1 MGTEVVK
8 LDPAS
13 ADAAQSIN
21 RYDKYKEDKLSSTF
35 KLKKPTPYVAA
46 YSLLVAA
53 YSFLV
58 AAYSL
63 LVAAYSL
70 LLQNTENSSS
80 L

>member
-35 KLKKPTPYVAA
+35 KLNLLKKPTPYVAA
-46 YSLLVAA
+46 YSLLVDA
-53 YSFLV
+53 
-58 AAYSL
+58 
-63 LVAAYSL
+63 
-70 LLQNTENSSS
+70 
-80 L
+80 